1 MENKHDSSSVALK
14 IKNIPPM
21 PQIAEKVLM
30 MKDDEVDFYQLE
42 KLIILDQGLSSKILQ
57 VANSAFYARP
67 KEITSIKS
75 ALTLLGF
82 RTVKS
87 LALMIVNSSLW
98 KKIKAKEIS
107 DLLHKHSIHTAF
119 FVREI
124 ARFFG
129 YPIEVVDELF
139 MIGLM
144 HDVGKTLLII
154 NFPKEYKEAY
164 KLVEKGSHSYK
175 AAEKE
180 VMGIDHTEVGEFVAK
195 KWNLSGKFVSVIKEH
210 HNIDYD
216 GEYKRENLMIALA
229 NHLSKQIGYG
239 ELTPEMQDEIQKLRE
254 KLNIN
259 DEDMENIEQRMYKTM
274 QKDPYYLTIME
285 VFKQV
290 F

>member
-1 MENKHDSSSVALK
+1 MASKQNSSIELK
-14 IKNIPPM
+14 IRHIPPM
-21 PQIAEKVLM
+21 PQIAEKVLTM
-30 MKDDEVDFYQLE
+30 RDDDVDLHQLE
-42 KLIILDQGLSSKILQ
+42 KLIVLDQGLSSKILQ

-67 KEITSIKS
+67 KEITSIKP

-87 LALMIVNSSLW
+87 LSLMIVNSSLW

-107 DLLHKHSIHTAF
+107 DLFHKHSIHAAF
-119 FVREI
+119 FAREI
-124 ARFFG
+124 ARFFR

-144 HDVGKTLLII
+144 HDVGKTLLVI
-154 NFPKEYKEAY
+154 NFPEDYKKAY
-164 KLVEKGSHSYK
+164 DLVVNGTHSYK
-175 AAEKE
+175 SAEKE
-180 VMGIDHTEVGEFVAK
+180 IIGIDHTEVGDFVAK
-195 KWNLSGKFVSVIKEH
+195 KWNLSDKFITIIREH
-210 HNIDYD
+210 HNVDYEGNYNRD
-216 GEYKRENLMIALA
+216 NLIISLA

-239 ELTPEMQDEIQKLRE
+239 ELTPEMQDEIKKLRE

-259 DEDMENIEQRMYKTM
+259 DEGMENIEQRMYKTM

-285 VFKQV
+285 VYKQV